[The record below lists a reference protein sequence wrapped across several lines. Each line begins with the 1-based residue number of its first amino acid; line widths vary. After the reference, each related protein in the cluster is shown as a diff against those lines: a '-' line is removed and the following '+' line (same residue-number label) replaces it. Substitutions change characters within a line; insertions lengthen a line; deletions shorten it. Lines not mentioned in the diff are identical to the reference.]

1 MKRNERGVT
10 LIALVVT
17 IVVLLILAGTAI
29 AMLSGDDGI
38 MTNAQ
43 RAQAANTEGEVREKF
58 QLAYSALRT
67 EIDVN
72 SAVDSAYDAQDDIE
86 DLFEIA
92 VKEMGLELQS
102 VEDPDDGSEYIATDN
117 TGSGGYTVV
126 LNVPDSG
133 NPRIYFE
140 YRDNKFGGATA
151 PVYDTATG
159 DGNVINRT
167 AASTATQKVNDLQLK
182 QITAQIT
189 VEQDGA
195 NFDIDAKQVLAVN

>member
-72 SAVDSAYDAQDDIE
+72 SAVDSAYDAQVDIE

-92 VKEMGLELQS
+92 VKEMGLEYT
-102 VEDPDDGSEYIATDN
+102 DGEYIATDN
-117 TGSGGYTVV
+117 TGKGGYTVT

-133 NPRIYFE
+133 NPTIYFE

-159 DGNVINRT
+159 DGNVLNT
-167 AASTATQKVNDLQLK
+167 TATDGNQEINGAVLH
-182 QITAQIT
+182 QIKAQIV

-195 NFDIDAKQVLAVN
+195 TFTIDPEQVV

>member
-133 NPRIYFE
+133 NPKIYFE

-159 DGNVINRT
+159 NGNVINRT
-167 AASTATQKVNDLQLK
+167 ATSTATQKVNDRQLK

>member
-72 SAVDSAYDAQDDIE
+72 SAVDSAYDAQVDIE

-92 VKEMGLELQS
+92 VKEMGLEYT
-102 VEDPDDGSEYIATDN
+102 DGEYIATDN
-117 TGSGGYTVV
+117 TGKGGYTVT

-133 NPRIYFE
+133 NPTIYFE

-151 PVYDTATG
+151 PIYDTATG
-159 DGNVINRT
+159 DGNVLNT
-167 AASTATQKVNDLQLK
+167 TATEGNQEINGVKRH
-182 QITAQIT
+182 QIKAQIV
-189 VEQDGA
+189 VEPDGA
-195 NFDIDAKQVLAVN
+195 TFTIDPEQVV

>member
-72 SAVDSAYDAQDDIE
+72 SAVDSAYDAQVDIE

-92 VKEMGLELQS
+92 VKEMGLEYT
-102 VEDPDDGSEYIATDN
+102 DGEYIATDN
-117 TGSGGYTVV
+117 TGKGGYTVT

-133 NPRIYFE
+133 NPTIYFE

-151 PVYDTATG
+151 PVYGTATG
-159 DGNVINRT
+159 DGNVLNT
-167 AASTATQKVNDLQLK
+167 TATDGNQEINGAALH
-182 QITAQIT
+182 QIKAQIV

-195 NFDIDAKQVLAVN
+195 TFTIDTEQVV

>member
-72 SAVDSAYDAQDDIE
+72 SAVDSAYDAQVDIE

-92 VKEMGLELQS
+92 VKEMGLEYT
-102 VEDPDDGSEYIATDN
+102 DGEYIATDN
-117 TGSGGYTVV
+117 TGKGGYTVT

-133 NPRIYFE
+133 NPTIYFE

-159 DGNVINRT
+159 DGNVLNT
-167 AASTATQKVNDLQLK
+167 TATDGNQEINGAVLH
-182 QITAQIT
+182 QIKAQIV
-189 VEQDGA
+189 VEPDGA
-195 NFDIDAKQVLAVN
+195 TFTIDPEQVV

>member
-72 SAVDSAYDAQDDIE
+72 SAVDSAYDAQADIE

-92 VKEMGLELQS
+92 VKEMGLEYT
-102 VEDPDDGSEYIATDN
+102 DGEYIATDN
-117 TGSGGYTVV
+117 TGKGGYTVT

-133 NPRIYFE
+133 NPTIYFE

-159 DGNVINRT
+159 DGNVLNT
-167 AASTATQKVNDLQLK
+167 TATDGNQEINGAVLH
-182 QITAQIT
+182 QIKAQIV
-189 VEQDGA
+189 VEQEGA
-195 NFDIDAKQVLAVN
+195 TFTIDTEQVV

>member
-72 SAVDSAYDAQDDIE
+72 SAVDSAYDAQVDIE

-92 VKEMGLELQS
+92 VKEMGLEYT
-102 VEDPDDGSEYIATDN
+102 DGEYIATDN
-117 TGSGGYTVV
+117 TGKGGYTVT
-126 LNVPDSG
+126 LYVPDSG
-133 NPRIYFE
+133 NPTIYFE

-151 PVYDTATG
+151 PAYDTTATG
-159 DGNVINRT
+159 DGNVLNT
-167 AASTATQKVNDLQLK
+167 TATDGNQEINGAVLH
-182 QITAQIT
+182 QIKAQIV

-195 NFDIDAKQVLAVN
+195 TFTIDTEQVV

>member
-72 SAVDSAYDAQDDIE
+72 SAVDSAYDAQVDIE

-92 VKEMGLELQS
+92 VKEMGLEYT
-102 VEDPDDGSEYIATDN
+102 DGEYIATDN
-117 TGSGGYTVV
+117 TGKGGYTVT

-133 NPRIYFE
+133 NPTIYFE

-151 PVYDTATG
+151 PIYDTATG
-159 DGNVINRT
+159 DGNVLNT
-167 AASTATQKVNDLQLK
+167 TATDGNQEINGAVLH
-182 QITAQIT
+182 QIKAQIV
-189 VEQDGA
+189 VEPDGA
-195 NFDIDAKQVLAVN
+195 TFTIDPEQVV

>member
-72 SAVDSAYDAQDDIE
+72 SAVDSAYDAQVDIE

-92 VKEMGLELQS
+92 VKEMGLEYT
-102 VEDPDDGSEYIATDN
+102 DGEYIATDN
-117 TGSGGYTVV
+117 TGKGGYTVT

-133 NPRIYFE
+133 NPTIYFE

-151 PVYDTATG
+151 PVYGTATG
-159 DGNVINRT
+159 DGNIINRT
-167 AASTATQKVNDLQLK
+167 APSTATQKVNDIQLK

>member
-72 SAVDSAYDAQDDIE
+72 SAVDSAYDAQVDIE

-92 VKEMGLELQS
+92 VKEMGLEYT
-102 VEDPDDGSEYIATDN
+102 DGEYIATDN
-117 TGSGGYTVV
+117 TGKGGYTVT

-133 NPRIYFE
+133 NPTIYFE

-159 DGNVINRT
+159 DGNVLNT
-167 AASTATQKVNDLQLK
+167 TATDGNQEINGVKRH
-182 QITAQIT
+182 QIKAQIV

-195 NFDIDAKQVLAVN
+195 TFTIDPEQVV

>member
-43 RAQAANTEGEVREKF
+43 RAQAANTEGEIREKI

-72 SAVDSAYDAQDDIE
+72 SAVDSAYDAQVDIE

-92 VKEMGLELQS
+92 VKEMGLEYT
-102 VEDPDDGSEYIATDN
+102 DGEYIATDN
-117 TGSGGYTVV
+117 TGKGGYTVT

-133 NPRIYFE
+133 NPTIYFE

-151 PVYDTATG
+151 PIYDTATG
-159 DGNVINRT
+159 DGNVLNT
-167 AASTATQKVNDLQLK
+167 TATDGNQEINGAVLH
-182 QITAQIT
+182 QIKAQIV
-189 VEQDGA
+189 VEPDGA
-195 NFDIDAKQVLAVN
+195 TFTIDPEQVV

>member
-72 SAVDSAYDAQDDIE
+72 SAVDSAYDAQVDIE

-92 VKEMGLELQS
+92 VKEMGLEYT
-102 VEDPDDGSEYIATDN
+102 DGEYIATDN
-117 TGSGGYTVV
+117 TGKGGYTVT

-133 NPRIYFE
+133 NPTIYFE

-151 PVYDTATG
+151 PVYGTATG
-159 DGNVINRT
+159 DGNVLNT
-167 AASTATQKVNDLQLK
+167 TATEGNQEINGVKRH
-182 QITAQIT
+182 QIKAQIV

-195 NFDIDAKQVLAVN
+195 TFTIDPEQVV